1 MKAFLHIERVYVK
14 KVRKIDGL
22 PSRRARFKCKLFPA
36 FFINAKAVSILAK
49 SRNFA
54 YSAIPICNPGPS
66 QILKRNGC
74 LPYTPTLCLSKGK
87 TDELFLRKTPF
98 ANWISQSGRPSFTKN
113 AAICR
118 MNKSKWRPYQIHAC
132 LLFSPLRMRYFTHF
146 R

>member
-1 MKAFLHIERVYVK
+1 RVYVK

-87 TDELFLRKTPF
+87 TDELFLRKTPPF
-98 ANWISQSGRPSFTKN
+98 ANWILQSERTGFGKN
-113 AAICR
+113 APICELDLA
-118 MNKSKWRPYQIHAC
+118 KWAA
-132 LLFSPLRMRYFTHF
+132 
-146 R
+146 